1 MISPG
6 AFNPDLHYYEKV
18 KNKQQHHEVKTF
30 LSYTINTLIDKYTDK
45 YKSINKHAL
54 ENLLTY
60 QPKHFF
66 WSGVDLYH
74 LDNDEML
81 VLETN
86 SCPSGQK
93 SMPSDANPG
102 HGYMK
107 LMQQFLDL
115 ARTKSQVAGALAVI
129 YDKNHME
136 VSGYAKQLANVAN
149 EPVHFVE
156 ISEKENPHITWTPEG
171 VLHLITKDTP
181 TPTPIRAAFRYVT
194 QKPWSKIPIKTQT
207 FIFNPVIACLAGGRN
222 KLVASKAYDD
232 FNNKYSHTGI
242 KIRIPNTLCDVD
254 FESIDTIVT
263 SMNYCAVIKIPY
275 SNAGQGVFI
284 IHNRQELQ
292 EFLANAKNYSYEKFI
307 IQELVSP
314 KGTTPD
320 ISGNSYICDLR
331 FMTYYNGTNP
341 VPLIMYARKAK
352 SPYVKGSNTS
362 GHDMYLTNLSEK
374 TTAGWHTH
382 SERLILL
389 DIEEYPTLNMNIA
402 NLVDAYFQS
411 VFATIAI
418 DMMADKLYDDGF
430 NIELFKTLNDDPSLL
445 AEIL

>member
-6 AFNPDLHYYEKV
+6 PFNPDLHYYEKV
-18 KNKQQHHEVKTF
+18 KNKRQHPEVKTF
-30 LSYTINTLIDKYTDK
+30 LSYTTDDLIDKYTNK
-45 YKSINKHAL
+45 YKSVSKSSL
-54 ENLLTY
+54 KNLLAY

-74 LDNDEML
+74 LDSDEML

-93 SMPSDANPG
+93 SMPSDAGPG
-102 HGYMK
+102 YGYMK

-115 ARTKSQVAGALAVI
+115 ARTKSQVTGALAVL

-136 VSGYAKQLANVAN
+136 VSAYAKQLANAAN
-149 EPVHFVE
+149 EPVHFIE
-156 ISEKENPHITWTPEG
+156 ISEKENPHIMWNDGILFYITEATPP
-171 VLHLITKDTP
+171 IQ
-181 TPTPIRAAFRYVT
+181 IRAAFRYVT

-207 FIFNPVIACLAGGRN
+207 FIFNPIIACLAGGRN
-222 KLVASKAYDD
+222 KLVASKAYDN
-232 FNNKYSHTGI
+232 FNNTYSNTGI

-254 FESIDTIVT
+254 FESIQEIVS
-263 SMNYCAVIKIPY
+263 SMNFRAVIKIPY

-284 IHNRQELQ
+284 IHNSQELAD
-292 EFLANAKNYSYEKFI
+292 FLSSSKNHTYEKFI

-331 FMTYYNGTNP
+331 FMTYYNGKQYI
-341 VPLIMYARKAK
+341 PLIMYARKAK
-352 SPYVKGSNTS
+352 SPYVKGSNAS

-374 TTAGWHTH
+374 TSAGWNTH

-389 DIEEYPTLNMNIA
+389 DEEEYPTLNINME

-411 VFATIAI
+411 VCATIAI
-418 DMMADKLYDDGF
+418 DMMADKLYQDGF
-430 NIELFKTLNDDPSLL
+430 NVELFKTLNNDTSLL